1 MPYCKQHSPQT
12 QKPKMDPRM
21 PTEEKHSTKEEHLQD
36 DHTKIST
43 SDTIHSR
50 SQIPLVP
57 PSSIQDKMKPPLTPP
72 SLLKESLQSEPSLS
86 TASVS
91 KGSTQSQLSSS
102 TSLLPT
108 EPIKLETLSSAPL
121 VTMRPIQSESPTTID
136 RQSVLGTGYAAFQSQ
151 VELAGEIFTI
161 DPMTRQ
167 KIFDT
172 FDEFNIIVCGSA
184 RVEIYAYR

>member
-1 MPYCKQHSPQT
+1 
-12 QKPKMDPRM
+12 
-21 PTEEKHSTKEEHLQD
+21 
-36 DHTKIST
+36 
-43 SDTIHSR
+43 
-50 SQIPLVP
+50 
-57 PSSIQDKMKPPLTPP
+57 MKPPLTPP

-108 EPIKLETLSSAPL
+108 EPIKLETLSSAPS
-121 VTMRPIQSESPTTID
+121 VTTMRPIQSESPTTID

-151 VELAGEIFTI
+151 VGLAGEIFTI

-172 FDEFNIIVCGSA
+172 FNEFNIIVCGSA
-184 RVEIYAYR
+184 RV